1 MKIILSPDSFK
12 GTFGAAEVCRA
23 FAEGV
28 RRVYPGA
35 EILELP
41 LADGGEGT
49 LEVLRGA
56 TGGELLS
63 CASRDPLGRPLTVE
77 YVVLPRGEA
86 LIEMA
91 RSTGLALLAG
101 SERDPWRAGTFG
113 LGLVL
118 RAALERNPGALTLTL
133 GGSATVD
140 GGVGMAR
147 ALGYRFFD
155 KSGKALELE
164 GGRILS
170 RIARID
176 SRGADKRL
184 AGIKVRALCDVRNP
198 LLGPTGAARVFAPQK
213 GAGPAL
219 VEKLELGLA
228 NLALR
233 LREDLGKEVTAV
245 EGGGAAGGM
254 GVAVVGFLGG
264 RLTSGIDYVLETL
277 RFDRALEQAD
287 LVITGEGSFDDQSLG
302 GKVISGVLA
311 RARNNRVPVAV
322 VCGSHPGGGPADGV
336 PAGGSGAVYQLNVF
350 SGEDLPVKKP
360 AGVFLDLDD
369 LALLA
374 EKAARLSG
382 VRKN

>member
-1 MKIILSPDSFK
+1 MKIILAPDSFK
-12 GTFGAAEVCRA
+12 GTFSAAEVCRA
-23 FAEGV
+23 FASGV
-28 RRVYPGA
+28 RRVHPGA

-49 LEVLRGA
+49 LDVLRGA
-56 TGGELLS
+56 TGGEFFF

-77 YVVLPRGEA
+77 FVMLPRGEA

-91 RSTGLALLAG
+91 RSSGLALLAG

-113 LGLVL
+113 LGLVIKS
-118 RAALERNPGALTLTL
+118 ALELNLEALTLTL

-155 KSGKALELE
+155 KRGKPLDLE

-176 SRGADKRL
+176 NRDTDKRL
-184 AGIKVRALCDVRNP
+184 AGLKVRALCDVRNP
-198 LLGPTGAARVFAPQK
+198 LLGPSGAARVFAPQK
-213 GAGPAL
+213 GAGPEM
-219 VEKLELGLA
+219 VEKLEQGLA

-233 LREDLGKEVTAV
+233 LREDLGREVTAV

-254 GVAVVGFLGG
+254 GAAVVGFLGG
-264 RLTSGIDYVLETL
+264 KLTSGIDYVLETL
-277 RFDRALEQAD
+277 RFERALEQAD

-302 GKVISGVLA
+302 GKVISGVLD
-311 RARNNRVPVAV
+311 RARNSRVPVAV
-322 VCGSHPGGGPADGV
+322 VCGRHPGGGPAAVD
-336 PAGGSGAVYQLNVF
+336 SGAACPLKVF
-350 SGEDLPVKKP
+350 SGDDLPVKKA
-360 AGVFLDLDD
+360 AGVLLDLDD
-369 LALLA
+369 LSLLA
-374 EKAARLSG
+374 ERAARLTG
-382 VRKN
+382 AR